1 MLQPKSY
8 FAVRLKTAIIEL
20 ISPKGILDLTSRP
33 AIIHSSFHCEI
44 LDELR
49 SRAQS
54 WQFAIWHREWV
65 QKLNSKSC
73 NSVIGHSYII
83 VRLPRDCKKSIPA
96 VMQKHQTPCSAHL
109 LWWCDLQ
116 KLFAEAPQGPS
127 IPIIHAN
134 PRFLTI
140 VLHLSCR
147 HQNISHWRM
156 LAVYWSSAK
165 VYNYF
170 AILQNVLISI

>member
-20 ISPKGILDLTSRP
+20 ISPKGILDLTSSP

-65 QKLNSKSC
+65 QKLNGKSC
-73 NSVIGHSYII
+73 NSVIAHSYII
-83 VRLPRDCKKSIPA
+83 VRLPRDCKKSIPGVMQNIKPLQSASA
-96 VMQKHQTPCSAHL
+96 VMMWLTKAICRGPTGTLNSYNTCQPTIPHHSATSFLQTLEYLPLENASRIL
-109 LWWCDLQ
+109 
-116 KLFAEAPQGPS
+116 
-127 IPIIHAN
+127 I
-134 PRFLTI
+134 
-140 VLHLSCR
+140 LS
-147 HQNISHWRM
+147 
-156 LAVYWSSAK
+156 
-165 VYNYF
+165 
-170 AILQNVLISI
+170 

>member
-8 FAVRLKTAIIEL
+8 FAARLKIAILEW
-20 ISPKGILDLTSRP
+20 ISPKVILDLTSSP

-54 WQFAIWHREWV
+54 LQFAIWHREWV
-65 QKLNSKSC
+65 QKLNGKSC
-73 NSVIGHSYII
+73 NSVIAHSYII
-83 VRLPRDCKKSIPA
+83 VRLPRDCKKSIPGVMQNIKPLQSASA
-96 VMQKHQTPCSAHL
+96 VMMWLTKAICRG
-109 LWWCDLQ
+109 
-116 KLFAEAPQGPS
+116 PQGPS